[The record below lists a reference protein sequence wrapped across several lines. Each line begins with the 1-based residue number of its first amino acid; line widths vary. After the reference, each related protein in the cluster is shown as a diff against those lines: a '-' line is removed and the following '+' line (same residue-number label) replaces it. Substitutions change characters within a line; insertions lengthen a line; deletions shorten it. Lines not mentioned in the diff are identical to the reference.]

1 LYAKIDDVSSRAS
14 AKNIEFNIDS
24 EIRSEVNK
32 AVNTAATVV
41 TKIGKRIFPQTETL
55 EEVKVASTRTPSSN
69 SA

>member
-1 LYAKIDDVSSRAS
+1 
-14 AKNIEFNIDS
+14 
-24 EIRSEVNK
+24 
-32 AVNTAATVV
+32 VNTAANVV